1 MKKKIAIKI
10 VLLNFVFLIFF
21 GVIFIVVGEIYLRIN
36 PDYLIKNVVNLPKT
50 SVRENILF
58 SIEQKSLKIS
68 KDKSDKIKKF
78 IFSDLEIN
86 LPISPIFFPLKE
98 IDILYGGEQYMFYNN
113 GFCNTHNYTGEKTII
128 AVGDS
133 FTYCTIIEPLDSWVN
148 NLYPNQN
155 LNETYNFGL
164 SGVGPYEYN
173 NILKNVLSDKT
184 KLILYGYYAG
194 NDVRDILR
202 YHKKN
207 NKVSK
212 NKEQKESKSE
222 KKLKHLLLSVFGDSY
237 FFNFNLVILKKLL
250 NKNYDIDF
258 RYIINN
264 KKILF
269 NPDNTDLDEA
279 HIAKKLFESKAK
291 YISILDKGIYKNFK
305 EANNISNSNGSKI
318 VFIYFP
324 SAYSVFGKE
333 IAFKDKS
340 MGPIMKNYSKINLDL
355 FFKNCQKLN
364 LNCLNLIP
372 NLSEQNLRKQITHF
386 PAILHLTPK
395 GHEVVA
401 EAIKNYTCQNFKDE
415 DFFKK
420 YC

>member
-1 MKKKIAIKI
+1 M
-10 VLLNFVFLIFF
+10 LNFVFLIFF

>member
-1 MKKKIAIKI
+1 MKNTLKI

-21 GVIFIVVGEIYLRIN
+21 GVIFTVVGEIYLRIN
-36 PDYLIKNVVNLPKT
+36 PDYLIKNIVKLPKT
-50 SVRENILF
+50 SVRESILF
-58 SIEQKSLKIS
+58 SNKQKSLKQS
-68 KDKSDKIKKF
+68 KDNSNKIKKF
-78 IFSDLEIN
+78 IFSDFEIN
-86 LPISPIFFPLKE
+86 LPMSSIFFPLKE

-113 GFCNTHNYTGEKTII
+113 GFCNNHNYTGEKTII

-133 FTYCTIIEPLDSWVN
+133 FTYCTVIEPLDSWVN

-184 KLILYGYYAG
+184 KLILYGYYEG
-194 NDVRDILR
+194 NDLRDILR
-202 YHKKN
+202 YQKKKN
-207 NKVSK
+207 KISK
-212 NKEQKESKSE
+212 NKEEKESRLDN
-222 KKLKHLLLSVFGDSY
+222 KLKHLLLSVFGDSY
-237 FFNFNLVILKKLL
+237 FFNFNWVILKKILK
-250 NKNYDIDF
+250 KNHDIDF
-258 RYIINN
+258 RYIIKN
-264 KKILF
+264 KNILF

-279 HIAKKLFESKAK
+279 HIAKKLFESNAK
-291 YISILDKGIYKNFK
+291 YVSILDKGIYKNFK

-333 IAFKDKS
+333 LVFKDKS
-340 MGPIMKNYSKINLDL
+340 MFPIMKNYSKTNLDL

-372 NLSEQNLRKQITHF
+372 DLSKQNLKKQITHF

-401 EAIKNYTCQNFKDE
+401 EAIKNYTCQNFKFE
-415 DFFKK
+415 DFFKNL
-420 YC
+420 C

>member
-1 MKKKIAIKI
+1 M
-10 VLLNFVFLIFF
+10 
-21 GVIFIVVGEIYLRIN
+21 IFIVVGEIYLRIN

-340 MGPIMKNYSKINLDL
+340 MGPIMKNYSKNNLDL

>member
-1 MKKKIAIKI
+1 M
-10 VLLNFVFLIFF
+10 
-21 GVIFIVVGEIYLRIN
+21 IFIVVGEIYLRIN

-237 FFNFNLVILKKLL
+237 FFNFNFVILKKLL

>member
-58 SIEQKSLKIS
+58 SSEQKSLKIS